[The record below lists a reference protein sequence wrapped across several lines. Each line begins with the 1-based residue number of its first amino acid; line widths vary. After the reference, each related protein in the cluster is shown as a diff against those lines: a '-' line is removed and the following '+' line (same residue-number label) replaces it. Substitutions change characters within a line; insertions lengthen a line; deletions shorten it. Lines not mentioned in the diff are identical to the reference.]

1 MSRLCGS
8 FPGQNTPHLTLSS
21 CLLFRRKLSPPR
33 TSPRVPKN
41 KLNQRREQRQ
51 KQRETVNGDQMQ
63 IAYPLNRA
71 KDLQFLLK
79 GWR

>member
-8 FPGQNTPHLTLSS
+8 FSGQNTPHLTLSS
-21 CLLFRRKLSPPR
+21 CLLFRTLSPPR

-41 KLNQRREQRQ
+41 KLIQR
-51 KQRETVNGDQMQ
+51 QRETVNGDQMQ
-63 IAYPLNRA
+63 IAYPLNEA
-71 KDLQFLLK
+71 KDLQFLLT